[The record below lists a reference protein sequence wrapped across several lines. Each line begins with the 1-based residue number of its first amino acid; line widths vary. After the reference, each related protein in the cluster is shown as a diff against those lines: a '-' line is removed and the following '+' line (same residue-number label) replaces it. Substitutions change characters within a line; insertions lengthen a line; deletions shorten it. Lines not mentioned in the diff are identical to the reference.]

1 MMTTDAPIPK
11 IIIMPVKSGGGSVEV
26 VGVVPVVGVVVVGVV
41 VAAGVTVTSTVS
53 VA

>member
-1 MMTTDAPIPK
+1 MTTEAPKPK
-11 IIIMPVKSGGGSVEV
+11 IIIEPVKSGGGSVGVVVVVLVVV
-26 VGVVPVVGVVVVGVV
+26 VGVVGVV